1 MPAVSVEIPSD
12 QISSVVRKEIE
23 DMNLVPKN
31 DLKGITWT
39 IDEFRKKCC
48 GGKSANWVRT
58 FIFDRFPETDYINGG
73 WCLAPHK
80 TDGIKATII
89 NAYDAK
95 QWMANHWREID
106 WKGKLA

>member
-39 IDEFRKKCC
+39 LDEFREKCC
-48 GGKSANWVRT
+48 GGKSPTWVRT
-58 FIFDRFPETDYINGG
+58 FIFDEFPETDYANGG

-80 TDGIKATII
+80 TEGVKATTIF
-89 NAYDAK
+89 AYEATR
-95 QWMANHWREID
+95 WMEEHKYDID
-106 WKGKLA
+106 WKAKTA